1 MVRLYKEGEEIQ
13 TPLQI
18 GDIIELE
25 SGVFVSVKE
34 IVKETEEGFADIKK
48 INLNIKC
55 EVISKANATRKN
67 TKRFSTRDN

>member
-55 EVISKANATRKN
+55 EVISKANVTRKKP
-67 TKRFSTRDN
+67 KRFSTRDN